1 MTDTPQTTDTPRG
14 SERAE
19 VRLAFAGFNS
29 ACGRL
34 ARVLAQCEM
43 VKITGILAGKLP
55 PDWPS
60 EVEPPPLFTARGR
73 FVKES
78 APHLILAAEGTDTA
92 SLPAG
97 EYQILEIYEDSPLA
111 LLLEKLTVLAADSRR
126 LSGELQ
132 EITAVCAGA
141 GVVEA
146 YSDPLPKLSQLLDRA
161 MALSGAR
168 EGMVLFP
175 GEEVDSMRVVLARGE
190 RLEAVVGGSLEVERS
205 ICGRAFDTGAVVHH
219 AVEEGTEESAF
230 LGVEEGEN
238 ILALPMR
245 AEGRVVGILALVFRG
260 LPQTRH
266 LPLLALV
273 ADQGGLAV
281 LIARL
286 YSELETNVVTDSASG
301 LYNRNFFLQRLH
313 EEISRARRYSL
324 NVCLVFLEIDGFE
337 EYVERNGRFLGD
349 LVISDVGSIIRRNT
363 REVDTAARYQGHTF
377 AVLLPET
384 RRLGAMR
391 LAERI
396 RKVVE
401 EYPFPSR
408 EKKEVESLTMSAGVA
423 SYPACADS
431 EETLLERALAALA
444 AARTQ
449 GPNRVLLYAE
459 GM

>member
-1 MTDTPQTTDTPRG
+1 MEDLPRG
-14 SERAE
+14 SEKTE
-19 VRLAFAGFNS
+19 IRLAFAGFNS
-29 ACGRL
+29 FCGRL
-34 ARVLAQCEM
+34 ARVLAQCEG
-43 VKITGILAGKLP
+43 VRITGILAGKLP
-55 PDWPS
+55 PEWPS
-60 EVEPPPLFTARGR
+60 EVDPPPLFTARGR
-73 FVKES
+73 FLKEAS
-78 APHLILAAEGTDTA
+78 PDLLLVADDVEGS

-97 EYQILEIYEDSPLA
+97 DYQVLEVGKDSPLA
-111 LLLEKLTVLAADSRR
+111 LFLERLSMLAADSRR
-126 LSGELQ
+126 LGGELQ
-132 EITAVCAGA
+132 EIAAVCAGA
-141 GVVEA
+141 G
-146 YSDPLPKLSQLLDRA
+146 
-161 MALSGAR
+161 AR
-168 EGMVLFP
+168 EGMILFP
-175 GEEVDSMRVVLARGE
+175 GEAVDSMRVVLARGE
-190 RLEAVVGGSLEVERS
+190 RLESAVGRSLEVGNS
-205 ICGRAFDTGAVVHH
+205 ICGRAFDTGAMVHH
-219 AVEEGTEESAF
+219 AVEAETGEAAF
-230 LGVEEGEN
+230 LGAEEVETL
-238 ILALPMR
+238 LALPMR
-245 AEGRVVGILALVFRG
+245 AEGKVAGILALVFRG
-260 LPQTRH
+260 VPEARQ

-337 EYVERNGRFLGD
+337 DYVERNGRFLGD
-349 LVISDVGSIIRRNT
+349 LVISDVGSIIKRNT

-408 EKKEVESLTMSAGVA
+408 EKKEVETLTMSAGVA

-444 AARTQ
+444 AARAE
-449 GPNRVLLYAE
+449 GPNRVRLYAE